1 MKVSLIVPCYNE
13 EKNIETFY
21 NTVIQSYKNH
31 ISDYEIIFIN
41 DGSLDGTYQKLK
53 ALYEQPDNVK
63 VVNFSRNFGKE
74 SAMYA
79 GLQKAK
85 GNYVTIIDADLQQN
99 PDLVIKMVD
108 FLEQNQEYD
117 SVAMY
122 QKNRNESKVLSF
134 FKNGFYKIIN
144 SVCEID
150 FRSGASDFRT
160 FRHYVVDAIL
170 KIKEYHRF
178 SKGIFSWVGFNTYY
192 MPYVANERY
201 AGKSS
206 WSFKKLLKYAIEGI
220 TAFTTFPLKLSTYI
234 GIVSSVFSLI
244 YMVVII
250 VQKLF
255 YGINIPGY
263 ATLVVLILLIGG
275 IQLLALGV
283 IGQYLSKMYIQGK
296 HRPIFIEKEY
306 LDKEVE

>member
-21 NTVIQSYKNH
+21 NTVIQSFKNH

-53 ALYEQPDNVK
+53 ALYEKADNVK

>member
-13 EKNIETFY
+13 EKNVETFY
-21 NTVIQSYKNH
+21 NTVIQSFKNH

-53 ALYEQPDNVK
+53 ALYKTADNVK

-85 GNYVTIIDADLQQN
+85 GDYITIIDADLQQN
-99 PDLVIKMVD
+99 PNLVIKMVD

-122 QKNRNESKVLSF
+122 QESRNESKVLSF
-134 FKNGFYKIIN
+134 FKTGFYKIIN

-234 GIVSSVFSLI
+234 GIISSVFSLI

-306 LDKEVE
+306 LDKEVK

>member
-21 NTVIQSYKNH
+21 NTVIQSFKNH

-53 ALYEQPDNVK
+53 ALYEKADNVK

-74 SAMYA
+74 SAMYS

-306 LDKEVE
+306 LDKEVK

>member
-21 NTVIQSYKNH
+21 NTVIQSFKNH

-53 ALYEQPDNVK
+53 ALYEKADNVK

-306 LDKEVE
+306 LDKEVK